1 MKRLS
6 EFKSNDDGYYLRD
19 LQVFLEYVEAEGV
32 VKTIETQDLLFDLIE
47 LGKMAVDYAEK
58 MERGGYGD

>member
-6 EFKSNDDGYYLRD
+6 EFKHGDDEYTLSGIRGFMDQIEFENLSWDELQGMIRD
-19 LQVFLEYVEAEGV
+19 FYTAI
-32 VKTIETQDLLFDLIE
+32 KLLL
-47 LGKMAVDYAEK
+47 DYAEK

>member
-6 EFKSNDDGYYLRD
+6 EFKHSDDEYTLSGIRGFMNQIKFENISWGEVQGMIKD
-19 LQVFLEYVEAEGV
+19 LYDAN
-32 VKTIETQDLLFDLIE
+32 KLLL
-47 LGKMAVDYAEK
+47 DYAEK

>member
-6 EFKSNDDGYYLRD
+6 EFKHSDEEYTLLGIQRFMDQIKFEDLSWNELQGMIRD
-19 LQVFLEYVEAEGV
+19 FHTA
-32 VKTIETQDLLFDLIE
+32 IE
-47 LGKMAVDYAEK
+47 LLLDYAAK

>member
-6 EFKSNDDGYYLRD
+6 EFKHSDDEYTLSGIKGFMDQVKFED
-19 LQVFLEYVEAEGV
+19 LSWNEVQGMI
-32 VKTIETQDLLFDLIE
+32 KDLYDANKLL
-47 LGKMAVDYAEK
+47 LDYAEK